1 MTDLLTTP
9 VTADLVRGCLETEQT
24 ADGLLPHRLPA
35 WARAQNTDPQL
46 EMAEAQPSGVRVAFH
61 SRATHIELHT
71 MPTKRV
77 YAGAPPRPDGVY
89 ELVIDGLP
97 FEGGVVSAFT
107 WSLQLDANTAPL
119 KFYIDDIVWE

>member
-46 EMAEAQPSGVRVAFH
+46 EMAQLL
-61 SRATHIELHT
+61 RARERDTALLNLYRERI
-71 MPTKRV
+71 
-77 YAGAPPRPDGVY
+77 
-89 ELVIDGLP
+89 GL
-97 FEGGVVSAFT
+97 
-107 WSLQLDANTAPL
+107 LDALMDVHVTRASNVGL
-119 KFYIDDIVWE
+119 